1 MAVLAGINSA
11 AVLRLKLTR
20 DKTITRNKRLYD
32 QFLELESLM
41 SSER

>member
-11 AVLRLKLTR
+11 AVLRLK
-20 DKTITRNKRLYD
+20 ITRESVRQRNKKLVG
-32 QFLELESLM
+32 QFTELESLM

>member
-11 AVLRLKLTR
+11 AILRLKMTR
-20 DKTITRNKRLYD
+20 ESVRQRNKKLHE
-32 QFLELESLM
+32 QFSDLESLM

>member
-1 MAVLAGINSA
+1 MAILAGVNSA

-20 DKTITRNKRLYD
+20 ESIKVRNKKLFQ
-32 QFLELESLM
+32 QFTELESLM